1 MKHLGPRIKSAR
13 ESLGLSQQELSIR
26 CGWDSQS
33 RIGNYEAGAREPSL
47 QDLDRLAKALKKS
60 ISFFVETEE
69 ERQSLASGRRAQL
82 HEEMTPE
89 YELQTQLLALWPK
102 LTGSQRTN
110 LVREA
115 QIAYELNKEIL
126 TTYRASNAE
135 SE

>member
-33 RIGNYEAGAREPSL
+33 RIGNYETGAREPSL

-115 QIAYELNKEIL
+115 QIAYELNEEIL